1 MNSLKSY
8 IRQRPGIYKFCL
20 FVFYMTRPLFPR
32 GIFRN
37 LIRYLKFCKHLVR
50 YSTMKGSEPFRL
62 FNLRPC
68 LEDWT
73 KETPVDR
80 YYFYQDTW
88 AAEKIIRNTPEFHVD
103 IGSTVLFVG
112 ILSKITRICSIDIR
126 PLPLTL
132 KDMEFKKGSILEL
145 PFEDGQ
151 IHSLSSLCVIEH
163 VGLGRYGDSLD
174 TLGTYKAA
182 KELSRVIGKGGNLY
196 VSVPVGENSLYFNA
210 YRSFDPED
218 FITMFNDFK
227 LIDTLFILDDSLCTL
242 DEFIKMDR
250 PRDISRMT
258 IGCFHFQKV

>member
-1 MNSLKSY
+1 M
-8 IRQRPGIYKFCL
+8 
-20 FVFYMTRPLFPR
+20 
-32 GIFRN
+32 
-37 LIRYLKFCKHLVR
+37 
-50 YSTMKGSEPFRL
+50 
-62 FNLRPC
+62 
-68 LEDWT
+68 
-73 KETPVDR
+73 
-80 YYFYQDTW
+80 
-88 AAEKIIRNTPEFHVD
+88 IIRNTPEFHVD
-103 IGSTVLFVG
+103 IGSTVLFVD
-112 ILSKITRICSIDIR
+112 ILSKNTRICSIDIR
-126 PLPLTL
+126 PLPLPL

-242 DEFIKMDR
+242 DEYIKMDR
-250 PRDISRMT
+250 SCHIGRMT
-258 IGCFHFQKV
+258 VGCFHFQK

>member
-1 MNSLKSY
+1 MKS
-8 IRQRPGIYKFCL
+8 
-20 FVFYMTRPLFPR
+20 
-32 GIFRN
+32 
-37 LIRYLKFCKHLVR
+37 
-50 YSTMKGSEPFRL
+50 SEPFRL
-62 FNLRPC
+62 LNLRPC

-73 KETPVDR
+73 KETQVDR
-80 YYFYQDTW
+80 YYFYQETW
-88 AAEKIIRNTPEFHVD
+88 AAEKIIKNTPEFHVD

-132 KDMEFKKGSILEL
+132 KNMEFKKGSILEL

-151 IHSLSSLCVIEH
+151 IHSLSSLSVIEH

-210 YRSFDPED
+210 HRSFDPED

-242 DEFIKMDR
+242 DEFIKMNR
-250 PRDISRMT
+250 LHDIGRMT